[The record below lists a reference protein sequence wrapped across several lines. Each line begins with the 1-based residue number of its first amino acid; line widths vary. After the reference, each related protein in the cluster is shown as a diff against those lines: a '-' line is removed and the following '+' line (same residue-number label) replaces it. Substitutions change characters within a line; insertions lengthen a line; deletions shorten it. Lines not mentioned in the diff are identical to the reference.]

1 MLSEQALGFFT
12 RRKLKKLT
20 TWNEWQEGETKQL
33 NQFYDLQMFGEPIAP
48 PVDKRTI
55 LLQPHWQY
63 HIKRCGTRRARL
75 CCNGSK
81 YAAPL
86 LHELALTYSS
96 CVEHPIQRLFF
107 AIAAS
112 LNLKVYGGDA
122 KDAFAHSPGPEMNT
136 YLSIDDAYADWYE
149 QKYNKPID

>member
-1 MLSEQALGFFT
+1 
-12 RRKLKKLT
+12 
-20 TWNEWQEGETKQL
+20 
-33 NQFYDLQMFGEPIAP
+33 MFGEPIAP

-55 LLQPHWQY
+55 LLCPHWQY

-96 CVEHPIQRLFF
+96 CVEHPVQRLFF
-107 AIAAS
+107 AIAAN

-122 KDAFAHSPGPEMNT
+122 KDAFAHSPGPEMPT
-136 YLSIDDAYADWYE
+136 YLAIDDAYAEWHESTTSKPLDRSKVLPIQRALQGHPESGRLWE
-149 QKYNKPID
+149 LHINKILSSPELNF

>member
-1 MLSEQALGFFT
+1 
-12 RRKLKKLT
+12 
-20 TWNEWQEGETKQL
+20 
-33 NQFYDLQMFGEPIAP
+33 MFGEPVAA
-48 PVDKRTI
+48 PVDRNSII
-55 LLQPHWQY
+55 LCPHWQY

-96 CVEHPIQRLFF
+96 CIEHPVQRLFF
-107 AIAAS
+107 AIAAN

-122 KDAFAHSPGPEMNT
+122 KDAFTHSPGPELAT
-136 YLSIDDAYADWYE
+136 YLAIDDAYSEWYE
-149 QKYNKPID
+149 NEYGKTIDQSLVLPILRALQGHPESGRLWEK